1 MYVDNIG
8 ITFNDKIWFLIF
20 GTKWER
26 AKIVQ
31 NASRRWVHFFLQV
44 YKQPVHRSWKNFWGS
59 EITCCLKNCID
70 YAFFHCFLFKF
81 TKIIVS

>member
-59 EITCCLKNCID
+59 EITCCLKIVLIM
-70 YAFFHCFLFKF
+70 LFSTVFCSNLPKF
-81 TKIIVS
+81 IVS